1 MEVIAALGILAL
13 VTSTALVVINRCVA
27 SATESTLRMQAFEVA
42 RENLE
47 KLVASSSVKEAVE
60 YGNSDRYPDI
70 KWETVVETFYEPLTN
85 RMWVRGV
92 CSAEYEDMQGETQK
106 VELTHWLTDVT
117 KQQLLQLAQ
126 QDEAEAEQVAG
137 ELIET
142 IEEAAEYAGVDVETI
157 EKWLEEGMAQTE
169 DGSFV
174 KDNLDLYART
184 GGKPSDE
191 EKDKQVTSTSELLDL
206 AKGTVDSQ
214 DQGASMPGAPSGE
227 VDPTTGLTQEE
238 LEAMD
243 FQEVFELLK
252 KKQGKEF

>member
-1 MEVIAALGILAL
+1 
-13 VTSTALVVINRCVA
+13 
-27 SATESTLRMQAFEVA
+27 MQAFEVA

-47 KLVASSSVKEAVE
+47 KLVASDSVKETVE

-92 CSAEYEDMQGETQK
+92 CSAEYEDMQGETQTI
-106 VELTHWLTDVT
+106 ELTHWLTDVT
-117 KQQLLQLAQ
+117 KQQLLQLANQ
-126 QDEAEAEQVAG
+126 EEQAQEQMAG

-142 IEEAAEYAGVDVETI
+142 VEEAAEYAGVGVETI
-157 EKWLEEGMAQTE
+157 EQWLDEGMLQTE

-174 KDNLDLYART
+174 KGNLDLYVRT
-184 GGKPSDE
+184 GGKPSAE
-191 EKDKQVTSTSELLDL
+191 EKDQQVKSTAELLDL
-206 AKGTVDSQ
+206 AKGEAGPKSD
-214 DQGASMPGAPSGE
+214 APSVPGSQSSG
-227 VDPTTGLTQEE
+227 VDPTTGLTYEE

-243 FQEVFELLK
+243 FDEVLQLLQ

>member
-1 MEVIAALGILAL
+1 
-13 VTSTALVVINRCVA
+13 
-27 SATESTLRMQAFEVA
+27 MQAFEVA

-47 KLVASSSVKEAVE
+47 KLVASNSVKETVE
-60 YGNSDRYPDI
+60 YGSSDRYPDI

-85 RMWVRGV
+85 RMWVRGI
-92 CSAEYEDMQGETQK
+92 CSAEYEDVLGEIQRI
-106 VELTHWLTDVT
+106 ELTHWLTDVT

-126 QDEAEAEQVAG
+126 QEEQAQEQVAS

-157 EKWLEEGMAQTE
+157 EQWLDDGMEQTE

-174 KDNLDLYART
+174 KGNLDLYVRT
-184 GGKPSDE
+184 GGKPSAE
-191 EKDKQVTSTSELLDL
+191 EKGQQVKSTTELLDL
-206 AKGTVDSQ
+206 AKGKVGSPER
-214 DQGASMPGAPSGE
+214 GATMPGVQSSE
-227 VDPTTGLTQEE
+227 IDPTTGLTHEE

-243 FQEVFELLK
+243 FEEVLELLK